1 MADIRLTK
9 EKDRYV
15 QPESERNNW
24 NTVWGEEG
32 DDYIALYQGTVVGG
46 PGNDTIE
53 LLFYPGETGKSL
65 SIAFWN
71 SPGATVVNFAEG
83 WAEDG
88 WGGRDT
94 LIGRFTSFHGNGYSN
109 TVIGSDLSE
118 TVYLFAGRDF
128 FNGGKGYDIVNIA
141 DFYVNG
147 RQVFYTREDL
157 DITVSAD
164 GLKAIVET
172 KAGLPSWIPY
182 LRYELENVEELRFY
196 TEGWKYLSTLALSD
210 LVTPE
215 LTAQQTIAAGAAF
228 RYDPSTPL
236 GTPQTITYSFMTAAT
251 AGADATA
258 TGFRVFSEAEKVL
271 VRDIFAKTS
280 LLVGLTFKEVT
291 ESGADQGLIR
301 FGVTQQAGTKG
312 FTILPGM
319 PGAGSR
325 AGDILMDVESMLGIR
340 VGSEG
345 YEALLHEIGHAL
357 GLRHPRNVDAADK
370 WSVQSME
377 PYDSRALTVM
387 ATVDST
393 DGVFRSTW
401 GPLDWAAL
409 QYLYGAKPAQAGNDT
424 YLLSTSSF
432 DTRTTIVDHGGTD
445 TIDASW
451 SPVGVL
457 LDLRAGAVSSVGMTS
472 TGRAGAQNLSI
483 GVDTSIENAVGT
495 VFDDVLIGNAL
506 ANRFWALS
514 GNDWIDGGA
523 GHDTAIFAADSSEYR
538 LVMASGTLTLESLGG
553 VKGFMTL
560 SQVESLVFD
569 NKAISLQTSSH
580 DSYSD
585 LPADLYLYFVVTLQA
600 APGVTH
606 MNQLAALFRSG
617 YSVKQI
623 VDALVAKP
631 EFTNTYPVG
640 LSNLALAERLVE
652 NILGDSASGA
662 TKTGAIQDIKR
673 ALDEGGTRGEVIYS
687 FFGNLAKKPST
698 DAAWGDTA
706 KLFQN
711 QVAVAK
717 HFTEALDFS
726 TTDPTT
732 LRDALADVSSASN
745 LSSDTIKAQLIAN
758 GLMKGSTT
766 LSSNVIPGTDG
777 DDTWT
782 IQWAAVVAINGL
794 GGTDTLNLGTSKR
807 TDFRIMEDEDG
818 AILVESISRASAA
831 FKGTLY
837 NIERLVFDNGRD
849 VMELPKSTGLNKI
862 HGDGQNPLIQGTSL
876 ADHLIGTSIDERLV
890 GGLGN
895 DLLDGG
901 GGADEMSG
909 GAGYDRYSLSQ
920 VGDRVIELAET
931 PPAGVDVSVLERDV
945 FLRLQQFY
953 IAYYGRPADY
963 AGSVYW
969 VNTLE
974 REFKGNQ
981 TGMVA
986 AFGNLQQKEYVDLYG
1001 TGGTV
1006 QEFLTRV
1013 YQNLFNR
1020 APDQE
1025 GLNYW
1030 TGIINARADQV
1041 GIGQARSESVIQIL
1055 DGAQAADR
1063 LVVQAKQTVAT
1074 QFSQQ
1079 VSLLDSANEYG
1090 TASNALLFA
1099 SVRAWFSEV
1108 DAATSATLTSSQL
1121 KAAAVAAVE
1130 AAGTRLGDS
1139 VTTLLNWSRTTSTEL
1154 AADVEHF
1161 FATGTSAIRLVG
1173 DDQINILSGNGYGTS
1188 LTGGAGA
1195 DVFWFDEKTVSS
1207 PDRILDFNPNEDMIG
1222 LDSRVLTGLNKGP
1235 LSQADFDAKFRF
1247 DGKTLYLGNQPV
1259 YEITLT
1265 SGTFTYSDIWVF

>member
-1 MADIRLTK
+1 MADLRLTK
-9 EKDRYV
+9 DKDRYV

-24 NTVWGEEG
+24 NTIWGEEG
-32 DDYIALYQGTVVGG
+32 DDHISLYQGTVVGG
-46 PGNDTIE
+46 PGNDVIE
-53 LLFYPGETGKSL
+53 QLVYPGETGRTL
-65 SIAFWN
+65 SVAFWN

-94 LIGRFTSFHGNGYSN
+94 LIGKFSSFHGNGYSN

-118 TVYLFAGRDF
+118 SVYLFAGRDY
-128 FNGGKGYDIVNIA
+128 FNGGKGYDVVNIA
-141 DFYVNG
+141 DFWVNG
-147 RQVFYTREDL
+147 RQVFYTRDDL
-157 DITVSAD
+157 NITVSAD
-164 GLKAIVET
+164 GLRAVVET
-172 KAGLPSWIPY
+172 KAGLPSWVPY
-182 LRYELENVEELRFY
+182 LRYELEHVEALRFY
-196 TEGWKYLSTLALSD
+196 SEGWKYVSTLALSD

-215 LTAQQTIAAGAAF
+215 LTAQQTIAAGASF
-228 RYDPSTPL
+228 RHDTSLPL
-236 GTPQTITYSFMTAAT
+236 GSAQTITFSFMTLAT
-251 AGADATA
+251 SGTDANA
-258 TGFRVFSEAEKVL
+258 PGFRVFSEYEKAL

-280 LLVGLTFKEVT
+280 TIVGLTFQEIT
-291 ESGADQGLIR
+291 ESGATQGQIR
-301 FGVTQQAGTKG
+301 FGVTQQADTKG
-312 FTILPGM
+312 YTILPGTT
-319 PGAGSR
+319 GAGSK
-325 AGDILMDVESMLGIR
+325 AGDILMDVDSMLDIR

-357 GLRHPRNVDAADK
+357 GLRHPRNIDAADQ
-370 WSVQSME
+370 WSVQSLE
-377 PYDSRALTVM
+377 LYNSRAMTVM
-387 ATVDST
+387 ATIDSQ
-393 DGVFRSTW
+393 DGLFRSTW

-409 QYLYGAKPAQAGNDT
+409 QHLYGAKPVQTADNT
-424 YLLSTSSF
+424 YLLKPSSF
-432 DTRTTIVDHGGTD
+432 DARMTIVDHGGTD
-445 TIDASW
+445 TLDASW
-451 SPVGVL
+451 SPVGVY
-457 LDLRAGAVSSVGMTS
+457 LDLNAGAVSSVGMTS
-472 TGRAGAQNLSI
+472 SGRAGSQNIAL
-483 GVDTSIENAVGT
+483 GVDTQIENAKGT

-506 ANRFWALS
+506 DNRFWALS
-514 GNDWIDGGA
+514 GNDWVDGGA
-523 GHDTAIFAADSSEYR
+523 GYDTVIFSADASEYS
-538 LVMASGTLTLESLGG
+538 LAMSSGSLTLESIQG
-553 VKGFMTL
+553 VKGFITL
-560 SQVESLVFD
+560 SGVESLVFD

-606 MNQLAALFRSG
+606 MNQLAALSRSG

-631 EFTNTYPVG
+631 EFTNTYPIG
-640 LSNLALAERLVE
+640 LSHLAFAERLVE
-652 NILGDSASGA
+652 NTFGEDASSA
-662 TKTGAIQDIKR
+662 TKSAAVLDIKR
-673 ALDEGGTRGEVIYS
+673 ALDDGGSRGEVIHAY
-687 FFGNLAKKPST
+687 FGNLARKPI
-698 DAAWGDTA
+698 DDPVWGGTV

-711 QVAVAK
+711 QVTVAK
-717 HFTEALDFS
+717 HFTETLDFS
-726 TTDPTT
+726 TTDLTT
-732 LRDALADVSSASN
+732 LRDALGEVTSKSSVGSAN
-745 LSSDTIKAQLIAN
+745 IMTQLIAD
-758 GLMKGSTT
+758 GLMKGSTSQT
-766 LSSNVIPGTDG
+766 MSTYFGTEG

-782 IQWAAVVAINGL
+782 IQWAAVITIDGL
-794 GGTDTLNLGTSKR
+794 GGADTLRLGTSKR
-807 TDFRIMEDEDG
+807 TDYLITEAEDG
-818 AILVESISRASAA
+818 AILVESVSRASAP
-831 FKGTLY
+831 FKGKLY
-837 NIERLVFDNGRD
+837 NIEKLVFDNGKD
-849 VMELPKSTGLNKI
+849 VMELTQGSGLNKVQ
-862 HGDGQNPLIQGTSL
+862 GDGINALLSGTEA

-909 GAGYDRYSLSQ
+909 GAGYDRYVLNQ

-931 PPAGVDVSVLERDV
+931 PPAGVDVSVLERDI

-974 REFKGNQ
+974 REFKGSQ

-1099 SVRAWFSEV
+1099 SVRAWFSQV
-1108 DAATSATLTSSQL
+1108 DATTTDKVSTAQM

-1130 AAGTRLGDS
+1130 LSGTRLGDS
-1139 VTTLLNWSRTTSTEL
+1139 LTTTVDWSRTAEAEL
-1154 AADVEHF
+1154 TADIEHF
-1161 FATGTSAIRLVG
+1161 FAAGSSAIRLVG
-1173 DDQINILSGNGYGTS
+1173 DDQTNILSGNGYGTS

-1195 DVFWFDEKTVSS
+1195 DVFWFDEKSVTT
-1207 PDRILDFNPNEDMIG
+1207 PDRILDFNPDEDLIG
-1222 LDSRVLTGLNKGP
+1222 LDSRLFSGLTKGP
-1235 LSQADFDAKFRF
+1235 LSQEAFDANFRF
-1247 DGKTLYLGNQPV
+1247 DGQTLYLGNQPV

-1265 SGTFTYSDIWVF
+1265 SGSFSYSDIWVF